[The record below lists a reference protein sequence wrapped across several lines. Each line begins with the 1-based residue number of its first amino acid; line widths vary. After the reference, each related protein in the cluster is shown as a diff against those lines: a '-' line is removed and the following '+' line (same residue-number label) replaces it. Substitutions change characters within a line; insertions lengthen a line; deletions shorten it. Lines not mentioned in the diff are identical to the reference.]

1 MYVTTII
8 KELSFETAGN
18 CRARAGGSG
27 DMYCELTFTIDLPG
41 AKPWLT
47 WVCGCYRDRH
57 CG

>member
-8 KELSFETAGN
+8 KELSFETADK

-47 WVCGCYRDRH
+47 WVWGCYRDRH

>member
-1 MYVTTII
+1 MYVTTIT
-8 KELSFETAGN
+8 KELSFETADK

-41 AKPWLT
+41 AKLWLT

>member
-1 MYVTTII
+1 MYVTTIT

-47 WVCGCYRDRH
+47 WVGGCYRDRH